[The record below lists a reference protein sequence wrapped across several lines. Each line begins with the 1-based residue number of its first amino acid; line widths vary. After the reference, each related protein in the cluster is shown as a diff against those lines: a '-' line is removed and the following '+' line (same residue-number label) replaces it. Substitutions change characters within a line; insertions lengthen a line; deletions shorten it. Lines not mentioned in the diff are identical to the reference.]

1 MGAILKAKL
10 LQLKIKRAQN
20 RFSCDENC
28 GRKYMN
34 LTMKLYMVNKHEY
47 EQIDNYRECVI
58 QIPESKEKLESDFRY
73 LGLDY
78 NNLSIQDTHI
88 LECKV
93 TDIYSKRFSEVMSE
107 EISNIINRASDL
119 GYTTPYQDINKLFSI
134 LNTFDS
140 QDKKDKLLAVL
151 SINRRQITNIRDVIE
166 YTNNL
171 NKYNFLPNVKD
182 LEDMGK
188 YFFKEIDFIQD
199 LDVLKKYINYEEL
212 AKDYIK
218 GLSEKEGIFTEYGY
232 ITEIE
237 ADQKEKIDEEEF
249 E

>member
-1 MGAILKAKL
+1 
-10 LQLKIKRAQN
+10 
-20 RFSCDENC
+20 
-28 GRKYMN
+28 MN
-34 LTMKLYMVNKHEY
+34 LIMKLYMVNKHEY

-93 TDIYSKRFSEVMSE
+93 TDIYSKKFSEVMSE

-140 QDKKDKLLAVL
+140 QDKKDKLLAML
-151 SINRRQITNIRDVIE
+151 SINRRKITNVRDVIE
-166 YTNNL
+166 YAINL
-171 NKYNFLPNVKD
+171 DKYNFLPNVKD

-237 ADQKEKIDEEEF
+237 ENQKEKIEEEEF
-249 E
+249 EG